1 MGNYIFTINA
11 KSVDIQPATN
21 NEIFLIVNMH
31 ECEIDNIFEN
41 IELEKIYNHLE
52 GADVLNAN
60 LFLKYCTLEDVF
72 EHFNPVDLKTRLAQ
86 YLIDIK

>member
-1 MGNYIFTINA
+1 MGNYRFNINA

-21 NEIFLIVNMH
+21 NEIFLTVDIH
-31 ECEIDNIFEN
+31 ESEIDNILES
-41 IELEKIYNHLE
+41 IELKKIYNHLE
-52 GADVLNAN
+52 GCDVLNAN